1 VDAGHFWCENL
12 RHVEGMEMQM
22 TTYAWKFTAIALLL
36 VGTAACRSNHGNNV
50 AAAENVKSSVDA
62 APATHTADKPAT
74 ARQ

>member
-1 VDAGHFWCENL
+1 
-12 RHVEGMEMQM
+12 M
-22 TTYAWKFTAIALLL
+22 TTYAWKFTAIAFLL

-50 AAAENVKSSVDA
+50 AAAENVKSSADA